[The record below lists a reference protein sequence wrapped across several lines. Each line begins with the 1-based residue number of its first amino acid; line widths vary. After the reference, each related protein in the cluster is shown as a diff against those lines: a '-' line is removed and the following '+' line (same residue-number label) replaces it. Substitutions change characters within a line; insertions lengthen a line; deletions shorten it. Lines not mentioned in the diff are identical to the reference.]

1 MANISI
7 SEIQT
12 TSERI
17 QNDDLFLM
25 SLHNNNTDTYQ
36 TARINGLQ
44 LKCCTHL
51 PSSNYLETFNLV
63 EDRMNLSNST
73 LVDYEIQSGDGINYY
88 TGFFY
93 TMPIDSYVNISG
105 AFTVDTLEHYLE
117 IGDSVQARCVQWFGV
132 SFRNRTGFLPLDRS
146 WAGYVQQISNK
157 SVYNHSTSKWNGY
170 AKRGTTFALVSN
182 FTTAEQRTMFKQ
194 YLHQSSGLTYLS
206 VYRFDNTNN

>member
-51 PSSNYLETFNLV
+51 PSSQYLETFNLI
-63 EDRMNLSNST
+63 EERMSLSNST
-73 LVDYEIQSGDGINYY
+73 LVDYEIQSADNINYY

-93 TMPIDSYVNISG
+93 TMPIDSYVNVCASFSIDS
-105 AFTVDTLEHYLE
+105 LEHFLE
-117 IGDSVQARCVQWFGV
+117 IGDGTASRCVQWLGV
-132 SFRNRTGFLPLDRS
+132 SFKNRTGLLPLHLTWTGYKETINNVWMQRGDASS
-146 WAGYVQQISNK
+146 WS
-157 SVYNHSTSKWNGY
+157 GY
-170 AKRGTTFALVSN
+170 AKRGTIFALVSN
-182 FTTAEQRTMFKQ
+182 FATAELRTKFKQ
-194 YLHQSSGLTYLS
+194 YLDTSSSFTYLS